1 MAEGETL
8 ADTRGAQMFLRFNDA
23 EIERLSRF
31 GQPRS
36 YKKGEM
42 LARIGE
48 PGPGMMLILS
58 GRVEVTQPNGVR
70 SRSSP
75 FMSAAIS
82 WVNSPSFPVGR
93 TSSTKK
99 R

>member
-58 GRVEVTQPNGVR
+58 GRVEVTQPNGVKKSVVTIHER
-70 SRSSP
+70 GN
-75 FMSAAIS
+75 FMGELAQLSGRPYL
-82 WVNSPSFPVGR
+82 VNE
-93 TSSTKK
+93 
-99 R
+99 